1 MNGKKK
7 MSTEELCAQPADPEV
22 YEDSWEKQLPNFAKD
37 CNYCPEAQRTRQS
50 REIDKRYR

>member
-7 MSTEELCAQPADPEV
+7 MSIEELCAQPADPEV

-50 REIDKRYR
+50 REIDKRHR